1 MIDLEE
7 HVNRMFNPDLRPLVR
22 EAYRCYAS
30 GSARGAIVLTWTAV
44 CADLIAKAQILY
56 EEGESHAQDLVT
68 NVELAQS
75 SVESEAIPR
84 CCHVG

>member
-7 HVNRMFNPDLRPLVR
+7 RVNRVFNPDLRPLVR

-44 CADLIAKAQILY
+44 CADLIALENPDSTRRAP
-56 EEGESHAQDLVT
+56 A
-68 NVELAQS
+68 
-75 SVESEAIPR
+75 
-84 CCHVG
+84 